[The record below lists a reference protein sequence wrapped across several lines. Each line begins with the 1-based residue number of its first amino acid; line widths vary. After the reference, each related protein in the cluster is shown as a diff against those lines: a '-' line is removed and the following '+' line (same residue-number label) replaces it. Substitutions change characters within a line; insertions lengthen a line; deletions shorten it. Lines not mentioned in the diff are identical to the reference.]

1 MKRFRKCYLRINIH
15 VFKFGK
21 YLRVIISF
29 DRTKFTFTDFQFSL
43 KIFRTAELEL
53 FLLQKKMSE
62 KLSILLI
69 TQ

>member
-1 MKRFRKCYLRINIH
+1 M
-15 VFKFGK
+15 
-21 YLRVIISF
+21 SF